1 MGRFLFLNPSARIK
15 KRHYRPNML
24 DALLNRF
31 RKSPQAHHAEP
42 ALMSAYARLPIC
54 FVRGEACT
62 LWDSEGNQ
70 YLDALGGIA
79 VTFLGHSHPTISETI
94 SLQASKLLHTSNLFH
109 IQEQA
114 RLGER
119 FCEISAMD
127 KVFFGNSGA
136 EANEAAIKISRLYA
150 ASKGIKNPV
159 VITMQDSFHG
169 RTMATLS
176 ATGNANIQNG
186 FQPLVPDFQHV
197 AYNNLAAINEH
208 SSNHNVVAVMV
219 EPIQGEA
226 GIVVPDEGYLRG
238 IRELCDQNNWL
249 MIVDEIQTG
258 MGRTGEWFAHMHE
271 GIQPDIMTSAKA
283 LGNGIPIGA
292 CAARGDAADLI
303 GPGNHGST
311 FGGSPFASQVAYM
324 VIDTIVQQD
333 LVKQAGELGAFL
345 KKQLQQKLGTHPK
358 VVDIRGLG
366 LMIGIELD
374 DVYPDLA
381 KIFLAHGLVVNITGA
396 GKVIR
401 LLPAVVIT
409 RAQIKQ
415 CAQTILDV
423 IETL

>member
-1 MGRFLFLNPSARIK
+1 
-15 KRHYRPNML
+15 ML
-24 DALLNRF
+24 DALLKKF

-42 ALMSAYARLPIC
+42 ALMSAYSRLPIC
-54 FVRGEACT
+54 FVRGEGCT
-62 LWDSEGNQ
+62 LWDTDGTQ
-70 YLDALGGIA
+70 YLDALGGLA
-79 VTFLGHSHPTISETI
+79 VTFLGHSHPIVSETI

-119 FCEISAMD
+119 FCQISAMD

-136 EANEAAIKISRLYA
+136 EANEVAIKISRLFA

-176 ATGNANIQNG
+176 ATGNANVQKG
-186 FQPLVPDFQHV
+186 FQPLLADFQQV
-197 AYNNLAAINEH
+197 PYNDLAAIDAH
-208 SSNHNVVAVMV
+208 SSDQNVVAVMV

-249 MIVDEIQTG
+249 MVVDEIQTG
-258 MGRTGEWFAHMHE
+258 MGRTGEWFAYMHE
-271 GIQPDIMTSAKA
+271 GIQPDVITSAKA

-292 CAARGDAADLI
+292 CAARGTAADLI
-303 GPGNHGST
+303 CPGNHGST
-311 FGGSPFASQVAYM
+311 FGGNPFASQVAFM

-333 LVKQAGELGAFL
+333 LVQQASELGAFL

-358 VVDIRGLG
+358 VVDIRGQG
-366 LMIGIELD
+366 LMVGIELD
-374 DVYPDLA
+374 DAYPDLA
-381 KIFLAHGLVVNITGA
+381 KIFLAHGLVVNVTGA

-401 LLPAVVIT
+401 LLPSVLIT
-409 RAQIKQ
+409 QSQIKQ
-415 CAQTILDV
+415 CAQIILDV
-423 IETL
+423 TEGL